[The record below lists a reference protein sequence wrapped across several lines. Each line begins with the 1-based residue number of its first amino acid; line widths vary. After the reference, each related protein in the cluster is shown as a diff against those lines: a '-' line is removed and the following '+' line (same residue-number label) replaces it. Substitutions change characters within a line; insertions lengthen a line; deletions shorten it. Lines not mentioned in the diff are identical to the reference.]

1 MLSCVMIKPWFLFTA
16 EEVMDPFPFA
26 LDFVSSLGLRTAELL
41 AHNDSIQT
49 FALRDDQLPAW
60 LQAAEG
66 GHP

>member
-1 MLSCVMIKPWFLFTA
+1 
-16 EEVMDPFPFA
+16 MDPFPFA

-49 FALRDDQLPAW
+49 FALRDDQLSAW